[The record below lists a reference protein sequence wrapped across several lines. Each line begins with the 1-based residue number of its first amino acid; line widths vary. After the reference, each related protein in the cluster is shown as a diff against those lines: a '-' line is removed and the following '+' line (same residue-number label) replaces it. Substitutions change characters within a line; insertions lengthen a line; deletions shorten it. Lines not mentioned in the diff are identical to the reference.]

1 MSETEEKLK
10 LYLDRFLA
18 YGHTDLGFP
27 LYQYDGGQSDYTIH
41 LSGIIH
47 GNEVGSL
54 PTLLKLIEDLESN
67 SASFGAKINITLGNP
82 EASTANRRF
91 IDADLNRLFLPNQ
104 PVEHQATHEGTRAK
118 AMMPILDECDL
129 ILDLHQTMLAS
140 AMPFYIFPNSPL
152 SIAIAEAIGGTN
164 AYIDA
169 TPTDDDPKYQCADEY
184 VWRQGKPALTLELGE
199 IGFHEPATVAS
210 ATAVYNLIALF
221 EQLREVKLLNNTEPA
236 ALLQSI
242 QSHKKQSL
250 SYYQTV
256 HREPYASTD
265 MQLKPGLIN
274 FHEVQKGERLSD
286 VGTPDIIAPCSGRLL
301 FPKYPRRDSSGSI
314 CETLP
319 KEIFRII
326 QKV

>member
-1 MSETEEKLK
+1 MSYTTEKLEK
-10 LYLDRFLA
+10 LLHRFLT

-54 PTLLKLIEDLESN
+54 PTLIRLIEDLETSRVK
-67 SASFGAKINITLGNP
+67 FGGKITITLGNP
-82 EASTANRRF
+82 EASKSKRRF
-91 IDADLNRLFLPNQ
+91 MDADLNRLFLVDQ
-104 PVEHQATHEGTRAK
+104 PLEHQQTHEGKRAQ

-140 AMPFYIFPNSPL
+140 AMPFYIFPNTPL
-152 SIAIAEAIGGTN
+152 SIALAEAIGGTN

-169 TPTDDDPKYQCADEY
+169 TPTGDAPKYQCADEY

-199 IGFHEPATVAS
+199 LGFHEPATVAS
-210 ATAVYNLIALF
+210 STAVYNLINLF
-221 EQLREVKLLNNTEPA
+221 EKLREAKLLNNTEPSC
-236 ALLQSI
+236 LLQSI

-256 HREPYASTD
+256 HREPYASEKMT
-265 MQLKPGLIN
+265 LKPGLIN
-274 FHEVQKGERLSD
+274 FHEIEKGEPLNTS
-286 VGTPDIIAPCSGRLL
+286 GTPDIIAPCSGRLL
-301 FPKYPRRDSSGSI
+301 FPKYPRRNTEGDI

-326 QKV
+326 QEV